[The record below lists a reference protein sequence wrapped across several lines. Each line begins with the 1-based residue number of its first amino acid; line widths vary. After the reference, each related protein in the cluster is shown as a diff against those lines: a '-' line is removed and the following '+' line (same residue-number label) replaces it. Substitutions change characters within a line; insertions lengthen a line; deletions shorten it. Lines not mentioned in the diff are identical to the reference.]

1 VSSRDRGRS
10 LDPALMI
17 SGRRDLVALVDG
29 LVRERS
35 WTTLAA
41 VFVSIGVDGGDAP
54 ALSELDLAARLVA
67 GAIAVQDRSR
77 RGQAAEVRALRLAIA
92 EALLARSARAPCLPP
107 PPPPPPGRDARR
119 ALETAAELFDRGGD
133 HRRAALVYEELG
145 ADIRAA
151 EAWGALGDLERMEA
165 AHAREESRTTAR
177 RGAGDLLHRF
187 EALLAGGERRGALAA
202 VALVAGVEEAATLR
216 QRAASVGSR
225 LCRGRA
231 VSLRAPGGAWL
242 RLAALPSEIGRDL
255 AAGVPLRDP
264 SVSRR
269 HAHRRAQDDGVY
281 LEDACSRGGISLGGA
296 RLQPGVALLL
306 CGAGELTL
314 GSTTVLRFR
323 ATDSSVIFEG
333 TGGLDRGLRAL
344 VGAAPLPLFALFPA
358 ADGLWIEISDDAVRL
373 GRRADLAV
381 RVDGQLIGPG
391 CDLLHGDLIEV
402 PSAGLRIEVK

>member
-1 VSSRDRGRS
+1 MSSRDRGRS

-92 EALLARSARAPCLPP
+92 EALLARSARPP
-107 PPPPPPGRDARR
+107 LAAVERR

-269 HAHRRAQDDGVY
+269 HALLRAQDDGVY
-281 LEDACSRGGISLGGA
+281 LEDAGSRGGISLGGA

>member
-92 EALLARSARAPCLPP
+92 EALLARSARPP
-107 PPPPPPGRDARR
+107 LAAVERR

-269 HAHRRAQDDGVY
+269 HALLRAQDDGVY

>member
-92 EALLARSARAPCLPP
+92 EALLARSARPP
-107 PPPPPPGRDARR
+107 LAAVERR

-269 HAHRRAQDDGVY
+269 HALLRAQDDGVY
-281 LEDACSRGGISLGGA
+281 LEDAGSRGGISLGGA

>member
-29 LVRERS
+29 LARERS

-41 VFVSIGVDGGDAP
+41 VFVSIGVDGGYAP
-54 ALSELDLAARLVA
+54 ALAELDLAARLVA

-92 EALLARSARAPCLPP
+92 EALLARSAHPP
-107 PPPPPPGRDARR
+107 LAAVERR
-119 ALETAAELFDRGGD
+119 ALESAAELFDRGGD

-145 ADIRAA
+145 ADTRAA

-165 AHAREESRTTAR
+165 AHAREESRATAR

-187 EALLAGGERRGALAA
+187 EALLAGGERRAALAA
-202 VALVAGVEEAATLR
+202 VAPVAGVEEAATLR

-231 VSLRAPGGAWL
+231 VSLRAPGAAWL

-269 HAHRRAQDDGVY
+269 HALLRARDDGVY
-281 LEDACSRGGISLGGA
+281 LEDAGSRGGISLGGA
-296 RLQPGVALLL
+296 RLEPGVALLL
-306 CGAGELTL
+306 CGVGELTL
-314 GSTTVLRFR
+314 GSATVLRFR
-323 ATDSSVIFEG
+323 ATESSVIFEG